1 MSSMIFGNASGF
13 RAAKSGVHGA
23 RHPHLSAAA
32 VFRLPIVKKR
42 ALTTGLL
49 ALVASLVIASVAAAA
64 MIGIYRNGM
73 ESLAQR
79 KQLVKLAGRNCA
91 RAGVGGVMR
100 ITIGKKTSACS
111 FRTPVLGRD
120 LEIAATERLLSGTP
134 TDLQRKA
141 YLGLE
146 LRAGGGA
153 KYQLLVFPRQRKAQL
168 IKVTGEGQKY
178 LDVARNEKAVMGV
191 NQANKLRLRA
201 VNVTSGPEQGQA
213 RLFAYVGNT
222 LVGEAVDDGAG
233 ELEGRASAVAVGTIK
248 NGNGIVASVDD
259 VVVRVPSPF

>member
-1 MSSMIFGNASGF
+1 MRLRFP
-13 RAAKSGVHGA
+13 AA
-23 RHPHLSAAA
+23 LLAALA
-32 VFRLPIVKKR
+32 
-42 ALTTGLL
+42 AGLL
-49 ALVASLVIASVAAAA
+49 CCAVAGAA

-79 KQLVKLAGRNCA
+79 SQLVKLSGRNCE
-91 RAGVGGVMR
+91 RAGAGGAMR
-100 ITIGKKTSACS
+100 ITIGKATSSCS

-134 TDLQRKA
+134 TALQRKA

-153 KYQLLVFPRQRKAQL
+153 KYALLVFPRQRKAQL
-168 IKVTGEGQKY
+168 IKVTREGTKY
-178 LDVARNEKAVMGV
+178 LAIARNEKAVVGI
-191 NQANKLRLRA
+191 NEANKLRLRA
-201 VNVTSGPEQGQA
+201 VNVTSGPEKGQA
-213 RLFAYVGNT
+213 RLFAYVGRK
-222 LVGEAVDDGAG
+222 LVGEAVDDAAG
-233 ELEGRASAVAVGTIK
+233 DLSGRASAAVAGTIK